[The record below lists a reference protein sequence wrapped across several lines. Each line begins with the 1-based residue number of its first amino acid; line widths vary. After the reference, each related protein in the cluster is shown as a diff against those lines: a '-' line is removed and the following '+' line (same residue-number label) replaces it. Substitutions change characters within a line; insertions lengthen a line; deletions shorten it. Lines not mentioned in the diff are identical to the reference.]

1 MRRKPEELVDA
12 TIELYLDLKD
22 LGLDVFYDASGNIGK
37 RYARADEIGI
47 PFCVTMDLESSKDD
61 CVTIRDRDST
71 DQIRVLIDDLA
82 SIFQMLIDSELT
94 FSELKEKYSIE
105 EGLMEE

>member
-1 MRRKPEELVDA
+1 LRKKPEELIA
-12 TIELYLDLKD
+12 STIELYLDLKD
-22 LGLDVFYDASGNIGK
+22 LGLDVYYDDSGNIGK

-47 PFCVTMDLESSKDD
+47 PFCVTVDLESSQDN

-71 DQIRVLIDDLA
+71 DQVRVLIEDLE
-82 SIFQMLIDSELT
+82 SVLQMLIDSELM
-94 FSELKEKYSIE
+94 FSELKDKYSIE